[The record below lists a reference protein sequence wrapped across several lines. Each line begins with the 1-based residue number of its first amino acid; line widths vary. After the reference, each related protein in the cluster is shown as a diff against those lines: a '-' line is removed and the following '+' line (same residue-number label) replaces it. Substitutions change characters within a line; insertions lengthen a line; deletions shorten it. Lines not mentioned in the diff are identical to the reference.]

1 MFYCGGVTRR
11 IISESPGVTVDKSL
25 PYPSSNSSSLSQRAA
40 AQTKGA
46 AAWSTVLEIPE
57 GRRLFL
63 CAAGSDAPS
72 PQP

>member
-40 AQTKGA
+40 AQTEGA

-57 GRRLFL
+57 GCRLFL
-63 CAAGSDAPS
+63 CAAGSDAPP